1 MTMDTKE
8 HFEVFENGYKEG
20 YFMAAQQVASVVI
33 RLINNHPSWMLDPE
47 RRQAI
52 AEIKLATKHLLRK
65 RDIIPSSYDVIM
77 GKAKDVPVDFNMKA

>member
-1 MTMDTKE
+1 MTMDSKE

-20 YFMAAQQVASVVI
+20 YFIAAQQVASVVI
-33 RLINNHPSWMLDPE
+33 RLINNHPSWMLDHE

-65 RDIIPSSYDVIM
+65 RDIIPSSHDVIV

>member
-1 MTMDTKE
+1 
-8 HFEVFENGYKEG
+8 
-20 YFMAAQQVASVVI
+20 MAAQQVASVVI

-65 RDIIPSSYDVIM
+65 RDIIPYSHDVIA

>member
-1 MTMDTKE
+1 MDTKE

-65 RDIIPSSYDVIM
+65 RDIIPNSYDVIM
-77 GKAKDVPVDFNMKA
+77 GKAEDVPVDFNMKA